1 MSGKVI
7 NDNYAR
13 LNGPARQARSIYI
26 DAWLRWG
33 FTVLLLHKRAKDGK
47 CCCPANSDSRKKNR
61 AAHAA
66 AIAEGHVPPCSNP
79 GKHLISKVA
88 RSIAKTVE
96 EVEAHLDDGGSLGLS
111 LRMEGAPIAPAR
123 LVVFDCDRTGSE
135 AWLHARLAPSP
146 LASRGKVGSMHDY
159 QVISGDVP
167 DLKSDTSSLNP
178 NRKNPTS
185 ETKPG
190 IDIKVSG
197 LVVMAFSQNKKLYW
211 NGEDVSADPVAVA
224 AAFGGSLDD
233 FLAELPHVDPRGI
246 APLMREH
253 LAPSMPTALI
263 PGASQGG
270 SGATKINGAGVIAP
284 LSINRATK
292 QEVQGGLSGV
302 AYHHRKRLAGR
313 FLLRAE
319 PPIEGQNPDGTM
331 FRVVVTMVKH
341 YALSEKDALTLI
353 NKWFNPRCLDD
364 KGATYPYGDRQ
375 LVHMIEGARTATFDP
390 IGLKNKSGFDLDTEQ
405 MHANHKRRDERSNER
420 RNQGRNEDRA
430 FEVGCIQD
438 FITECCIVTGT
449 GDVAINQRDLYDACH
464 EWVQRNRWGIT
475 ITDSRIGRVLN
486 QMGIATKRLGH
497 AKTIFRVGIGFEER
511 CAA

>member
-13 LNGPARQARSIYI
+13 LDGPARQARRIYI

-33 FTVLLLHKRAKDGK
+33 FTVLLLQKRAKNGE

-61 AAHAA
+61 ATYAA
-66 AIAEGHVPPCSNP
+66 AIAEGRVPPCSNP
-79 GKHLISKVA
+79 GKHLIGKAA

-96 EVEAHLDDGGSLGLS
+96 EIEAHLDDGGSIGLA
-111 LRMEGAPIAPAR
+111 LRMAGVPIAPAR
-123 LVVFDCDRTGSE
+123 LVVFDCDRPGSE
-135 AWLHARLAPSP
+135 AWLHGRTPPSP
-146 LASRGKVGSMHDY
+146 LSSRGKVGSMHDY

-185 ETKPG
+185 EAKPG

-233 FLAELPHVDPRGI
+233 FLAKLPHVDPRGV

-253 LAPSMPTALI
+253 LAPSLVAPI
-263 PGASQGG
+263 PGASQGT
-270 SGATKINGAGVIAP
+270 SGALKTNGGAVIPP
-284 LSINRATK
+284 LSDNRATK
-292 QEVQGGLSGV
+292 QEVQGVLNGV
-302 AYHHRKRLAGR
+302 AYNHRKRLAGR

-319 PPIEGQNPDGTM
+319 PAIEGQNPDGTM

-341 YALSEKDALTLI
+341 YALSEQDTFILI
-353 NKWFNPRCLDD
+353 KKWFNPRCLDD
-364 KGATYPYGDRQ
+364 KGVPYPYGGRQ

-390 IGLKNKSGFDLDTEQ
+390 IGLQNKPGCELDIEQ
-405 MHANHKRRDERSNER
+405 MHANHKLRDRRSNER

-430 FEVGCIQD
+430 FEVGCIHD
-438 FITECCIVTGT
+438 FLMECCVVTGT
-449 GDVAINQRDLYDACH
+449 ADVCVRQRALYDACH
-464 EWVQRNRWGIT
+464 EWVRTNRWGVT
-475 ITDSRIGRVLN
+475 LTDNRIGGVLN
-486 QMGIATKRLGH
+486 QIGISTKRNGH

-511 CAA
+511 RAA